1 MTKLIKNLYWK
12 YIESKVYLYLAHDA
26 PRTTN
31 NLTFKNGIAE
41 GCPELVPSFKV
52 KILCW
57 LFNYNKFGF
66 KII

>member
-1 MTKLIKNLYWK
+1 MTKIIKILYWK
-12 YIESKVYLYLAHDA
+12 YVESKVYLYLAHNA
-26 PRTTN
+26 PRTTK

-41 GCPELVPSFKV
+41 GCPELIPSLKV

-57 LFNYNKFGF
+57 MFGYNKFGY